1 MRVLRWAARSVNG
14 ALMTRAKSGLH
25 WREHRLRL
33 PSLREEAALLRLP
46 PTLQARLDLA
56 QDKMFM

>member
-1 MRVLRWAARSVNG
+1 VNG